1 MVKWKCSICWMT
13 RQSEVKPHL
22 LERLCE
28 DCAVTHWRKVVEI
41 YKHEKG
47 MRLEEARLKL
57 KAAQAA
63 LKAYRATSKEVK
75 A

>member
-1 MVKWKCSICWMT
+1 MIKWKCSICWMT

-28 DCAVTHWRKVVEI
+28 DCAVTHWRKVVDI
-41 YKHEKG
+41 YTSLGG
-47 MRLEEARLKL
+47 MRLEEAHLKL
-57 KAAQAA
+57 KEAQAA

>member
-1 MVKWKCSICWMT
+1 MIKWKCSVCWMT
-13 RQSEVKPHL
+13 RQTEVKPKL
-22 LERLCE
+22 IERLCE
-28 DCAVTHWRKVVEI
+28 DCAVSHWKKVTDI
-41 YKHEKG
+41 YKNEGG

-57 KAAQAA
+57 RVAQAA